1 MRNELMRGSALSS
14 TAARRLSSSP
24 SASLTFRAFDLP
36 SAWLQVGVRWPMQM
50 GPEVVVQCHNVC
62 SSCAATGTSG
72 CEIPGRWSIWLLGL
86 GSTDQLSGSKN
97 QNPYTPKSLYPI
109 SASKTER
116 GPSRH
121 LAGGNTDHGV
131 LSLHRAEQAAVGRP
145 PSQGLPLPWGVQ
157 AASVP
162 PGAPVALDYAHHPA
176 AGGSAGAP
184 TVLRGIPRCYLH
196 GTSQH

>member
-36 SAWLQVGVRWPMQM
+36 NAWLQVGVRWPMQM

-62 SSCAATGTSG
+62 AAAGTSG
-72 CEIPGRWSIWLLGL
+72 CEIPVRWSIWLEGL
-86 GSTDQLSGSKN
+86 GSTESAFRLETP
-97 QNPYTPKSLYPI
+97 NPTPKKLEPY
-109 SASKTER
+109 SASKTEQ
-116 GPSRH
+116 GSSRH
-121 LAGGNTDHGV
+121 LAGGDTDHGV